1 MTPCIA
7 NFDDLDPLK
16 LEPDV
21 SLTMVR
27 PGDPLPVCD
36 LVILPGSKAT
46 IPDLEFVRSQGWD
59 IDLVAHAR
67 RGGRVLGICGG
78 YQMLGRRIADPLGV
92 EGVAGEVA
100 GLGLLDV
107 ETVLTGDKTLR
118 ECEGVSLADAVPF
131 AAMRC
136 MSGAPRGPT
145 PRGRCCALRMGAST
159 ARFPRAAKSAAY
171 MSTACSAMTANAR
184 RG

>member
-1 MTPCIA
+1 
-7 NFDDLDPLK
+7 
-16 LEPDV
+16 
-21 SLTMVR
+21 MVR
-27 PGDPLPVCD
+27 PGDPLPACD

-46 IPDLEFVRSQGWD
+46 IPDLDCVRAQGWD
-59 IDLVAHAR
+59 IDLLAHAR
-67 RGGRVLGICGG
+67 RGGRVFGICGG

-92 EGVAGEVA
+92 EGAAGEVA

-136 MSGAPRGPT
+136 MSGAPR
-145 PRGRCCALRMGAST
+145 
-159 ARFPRAAKSAAY
+159 ARRRAAVVALCGWARRRRGFRARRSPRQL